1 MNNFVKFFKTEAE
14 ATKFADKVGGKMV
27 IRYDYDE
34 FYGLIEE
41 FTVEY

>member
-14 ATKFADKVGGKMV
+14 AEKFADKVGGKMI

-34 FYGLIEE
+34 IYGLIEE

>member
-1 MNNFVKFFKTEAE
+1 M
-14 ATKFADKVGGKMV
+14 FADKVGGKMI